1 MYRDVAFRLDDS
13 MESPTVEEF
22 LKQNGINLDDFDE
35 EGQGLGK
42 GDKKMGHR
50 VYFSRKRIIPTGKHS
65 LHHIDVSDIED
76 STCESSVGFDDDV
89 RQYPIQLNYIV
100 VTITLL
106 LLFMLVPLFI
116 SGPYGDFKSGE
127 NVEIE

>member
-22 LKQNGINLDDFDE
+22 LKQNGINLDDFHE
-35 EGQGLGK
+35 EGQGLVK
-42 GDKKMGHR
+42 CDKNMGHR
-50 VYFSRKRIIPTGKHS
+50 IYFSRKRIIPTGEHS

-76 STCESSVGFDDDV
+76 STCESSVGFDV